1 MVGKPLLK
9 NLNRENFPPAIW
21 MMRQAGRFLPEYRKV
36 REEAGS
42 FWNLCFTPEL
52 AAEVTL
58 QPIRRFGFDA
68 AIIFSDILVIPE
80 SLGQKVQFL
89 ANHGP
94 HLEPVEWKNFLNDAR
109 NRDIHESLAPIY
121 ESLRRVRKELPEEVS
136 LIGFSGTPWTI
147 ATYMVDGGKSATHQQ
162 SLKALENPTFLSPLI
177 SLLSQKISE
186 YLKEK
191 IRSGAEVIQLFDS
204 WAGLVPSSH
213 QRQWLIEPLK
223 EIIANVR
230 QSFPH
235 VPVIYF
241 GRGVSHLYPL
251 IIKEIPEIAFSA
263 DQSVDPQW
271 LHDTIL
277 PNACVQGNLD
287 PEILLKGGPIL
298 RKKVK
303 ELLDIFSERGYI
315 FNLGHGILPNTPIDH
330 VRYVVE
336 TVKRKRIQ

>member
-1 MVGKPLLK
+1 MVGKTLLK
-9 NLNRENFPPAIW
+9 NLNRQNCPPAIW
-21 MMRQAGRFLPEYRKV
+21 MMRQAGRFLPEYRQV

-94 HLEPVEWKNFLNDAR
+94 HLETVEWGKFLSQAESIN
-109 NRDIHESLAPIY
+109 IHETLTPIY
-121 ESLRRVRKELPEEVS
+121 DSLKIVRQALPEDVA

-147 ATYMVDGGKSATHQQ
+147 ATYMIDGGKSLTHEL
-162 SLKALENPTFLSPLI
+162 SLKALDNSEFLSPLI
-177 SLLSQKISE
+177 SLLTKKISD
-186 YLKEK
+186 YLIEK
-191 IRSGAEVIQLFDS
+191 IRAGAEVIQLFDS
-204 WAGLVPSSH
+204 WAGLVPIHH
-213 QRQWLIEPLK
+213 QDQWLIKPIK

-230 QSFPH
+230 VEFPEI
-235 VPVIYF
+235 PFIYY
-241 GRGVSHLYPL
+241 GRGVSHLYPAL
-251 IIKEIPEIAFSA
+251 TRDIPGIAFSA
-263 DQSVDPQW
+263 DQHVNPQW
-271 LHDTIL
+271 LKDHVL
-277 PNACVQGNLD
+277 PHACVQGNLD
-287 PEILLKGGPIL
+287 PEILLNGGDIL
-298 RKKVK
+298 RDRVE
-303 ELLDIFSERGYI
+303 ELLDIFPQQGYI

-336 TVKRKRIQ
+336 RVKQSRK